1 MLVSVGSKHFNY
13 SLDTFPFRTSWIN
26 LTYYSSVFLDNMTKN
41 IKRFKL
47 KVRNTVNLAKLIF
60 DESLTGK
67 LDLSISRM
75 ALKWLMTFFPDK

>member
-1 MLVSVGSKHFNY
+1 MLVSVGSKHFIY

>member
-1 MLVSVGSKHFNY
+1 MLVSVGFKHFNY
-13 SLDTFPFRTSWIN
+13 LLDTFPFWSSWIN
-26 LTYYSSVFLDNMTKN
+26 LTYYSSVFLDNMAKN
-41 IKRFKL
+41 IKVFKL

-75 ALKWLMTFFPDK
+75 ALKWLMTFPPDK

>member
-13 SLDTFPFRTSWIN
+13 LLDIFPFRIN

-47 KVRNTVNLAKLIF
+47 KVRNTVSLAKLIF

-75 ALKWLMTFFPDK
+75 ALK

>member
-1 MLVSVGSKHFNY
+1 MG
-13 SLDTFPFRTSWIN
+13 
-26 LTYYSSVFLDNMTKN
+26 
-41 IKRFKL
+41 FKL